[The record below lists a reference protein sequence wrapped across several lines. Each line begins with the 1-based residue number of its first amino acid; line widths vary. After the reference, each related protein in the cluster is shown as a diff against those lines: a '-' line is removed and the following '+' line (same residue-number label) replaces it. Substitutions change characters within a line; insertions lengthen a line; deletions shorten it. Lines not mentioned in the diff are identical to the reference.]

1 MSSTDLTN
9 LASDLASN
17 GFAGHDAAVR
27 DVVRSARASGIP
39 SVLVD
44 VLADPRQPEVAR
56 QRAFGMVVSALADGL
71 VDEQPSARSAA

>member
-44 VLADPRQPEVAR
+44 VLADPREPEVAR
-56 QRAFGMVVSALADGL
+56 QRAFGMVVSALAYGL
-71 VDEQPSARSAA
+71 VDHQPAARAAA

>member
-56 QRAFGMVVSALADGL
+56 QRAFGMVVSVLADGL
-71 VDEQPSARSAA
+71 VAEQPSARSAA

>member
-27 DVVRSARASGIP
+27 DVVRSARAYGIP

-44 VLADPRQPEVAR
+44 VLVDPREPEVAR
-56 QRAFGMVVSALADGL
+56 QRAFGMIASALAYGL

>member
-9 LASDLASN
+9 LASDLAFE

-27 DVVRSARASGIP
+27 DVVRSARAHGIS

-56 QRAFGMVVSALADGL
+56 QRAFGMVVSTMAHGGVGDRPE
-71 VDEQPSARSAA
+71 VRSAA

>member
-9 LASDLASN
+9 LASDLAFD

-27 DVVRSARASGIP
+27 DVVRSARAHGIS

-56 QRAFGMVVSALADGL
+56 QRAFGMVVSTLAYGGVEDRPE
-71 VDEQPSARSAA
+71 VRTAA